1 MIRSASVTGAWHGS
15 PRGRCR
21 GCSSFRR
28 VKTQE
33 GFDAFKQ
40 AIPPAGGSCVGGVLR
55 AGGKNRWWAS
65 MRKRIEALL
74 LGKLE
79 RVTPGLPCGGG
90 ISTASP
96 AYPPAASDERRS
108 HAAMNC
114 NGKYSDGRCG
124 EPRNGCP
131 HSGTCSFRRPSAL
144 RKRRRPANRESLR
157 NIRSEVFY
165 GIDMQER
172 SSLPL
177 AAEPSSARDR
187 YGICVRCLPFISV
200 FGNYIPFYTA
210 VPPKP
215 DCRSGPCPKPPP
227 RRGLGV
233 TPICKRGSAANAPT
247 ASRVQRLGKPTECK
261 ARYGCLVF
269 LRPESRLQVPVCSR
283 RLCASLCR
291 STGSGK
297 LRRINPFSAT

>member
-1 MIRSASVTGAWHGS
+1 
-15 PRGRCR
+15 
-21 GCSSFRR
+21 
-28 VKTQE
+28 
-33 GFDAFKQ
+33 
-40 AIPPAGGSCVGGVLR
+40 
-55 AGGKNRWWAS
+55 

-172 SSLPL
+172 SSLPRTL
-177 AAEPSSARDR
+177 RQPVACSDSENRRSVKQGMAASFFSGPKAGFRFLSARAAS
-187 YGICVRCLPFISV
+187 VLRCAARPV
-200 FGNYIPFYTA
+200 Q
-210 VPPKP
+210 
-215 DCRSGPCPKPPP
+215 
-227 RRGLGV
+227 
-233 TPICKRGSAANAPT
+233 GSC
-247 ASRVQRLGKPTECK
+247 G
-261 ARYGCLVF
+261 G
-269 LRPESRLQVPVCSR
+269 
-283 RLCASLCR
+283 
-291 STGSGK
+291 
-297 LRRINPFSAT
+297 

>member
-33 GFDAFKQ
+33 GF
-40 AIPPAGGSCVGGVLR
+40 
-55 AGGKNRWWAS
+55 
-65 MRKRIEALL
+65 EALL

>member
-33 GFDAFKQ
+33 GFDAFTHRS
-40 AIPPAGGSCVGGVLR
+40 PPAGEIGACDSRPAVW
-55 AGGKNRWWAS
+55 RWHINGLA
-65 MRKRIEALL
+65 RISA
-74 LGKLE
+74 
-79 RVTPGLPCGGG
+79 
-90 ISTASP
+90 
-96 AYPPAASDERRS
+96 AASDERRS

>member
-33 GFDAFKQ
+33 GFDAKTLRS
-40 AIPPAGGSCVGGVLR
+40 PPAGE
-55 AGGKNRWWAS
+55 
-65 MRKRIEALL
+65 IEACHSRPAVWRWHINGLARISAR
-74 LGKLE
+74 
-79 RVTPGLPCGGG
+79 RVGRTEVACG
-90 ISTASP
+90 
-96 AYPPAASDERRS
+96 DELQRQLF
-108 HAAMNC
+108 
-114 NGKYSDGRCG
+114 GR
-124 EPRNGCP
+124 PVRK
-131 HSGTCSFRRPSAL
+131 TCSFRRPSAL

>member
-1 MIRSASVTGAWHGS
+1 
-15 PRGRCR
+15 
-21 GCSSFRR
+21 
-28 VKTQE
+28 
-33 GFDAFKQ
+33 
-40 AIPPAGGSCVGGVLR
+40 
-55 AGGKNRWWAS
+55 

-165 GIDMQER
+165 GIDTV
-172 SSLPL
+172 SYTHLTLPTI
-177 AAEPSSARDR
+177 A
-187 YGICVRCLPFISV
+187 
-200 FGNYIPFYTA
+200 
-210 VPPKP
+210 
-215 DCRSGPCPKPPP
+215 
-227 RRGLGV
+227 
-233 TPICKRGSAANAPT
+233 
-247 ASRVQRLGKPTECK
+247 
-261 ARYGCLVF
+261 
-269 LRPESRLQVPVCSR
+269 
-283 RLCASLCR
+283 
-291 STGSGK
+291 
-297 LRRINPFSAT
+297 

>member
-1 MIRSASVTGAWHGS
+1 MARIAARQVS
-15 PRGRCR
+15 
-21 GCSSFRR
+21 R
-28 VKTQE
+28 VFFVPAGKTQE
-33 GFDAFKQ
+33 GFDA
-40 AIPPAGGSCVGGVLR
+40 
-55 AGGKNRWWAS
+55 
-65 MRKRIEALL
+65 KRIEALL

-200 FGNYIPFYTA
+200 LATISRFT
-210 VPPKP
+210 PPYL
-215 DCRSGPCPKPPP
+215 R
-227 RRGLGV
+227 
-233 TPICKRGSAANAPT
+233 NPT
-247 ASRVQRLGKPTECK
+247 AEAG
-261 ARYGCLVF
+261 LVRS
-269 LRPESRLQVPVCSR
+269 LRQGGVW
-283 RLCASLCR
+283 
-291 STGSGK
+291 G
-297 LRRINPFSAT
+297 

>member
-1 MIRSASVTGAWHGS
+1 
-15 PRGRCR
+15 
-21 GCSSFRR
+21 
-28 VKTQE
+28 
-33 GFDAFKQ
+33 
-40 AIPPAGGSCVGGVLR
+40 
-55 AGGKNRWWAS
+55 
-65 MRKRIEALL
+65 MRLRIEALL

-90 ISTASP
+90 ISTAS
-96 AYPPAASDERRS
+96 SDERRS

-131 HSGTCSFRRPSAL
+131 HSGTCSFRQPSAF

-177 AAEPSSARDR
+177 AAEPSSARNR

-233 TPICKRGSAANAPT
+233 TPICKRGSAANAP
-247 ASRVQRLGKPTECK
+247 AAGRV
-261 ARYGCLVF
+261 
-269 LRPESRLQVPVCSR
+269 
-283 RLCASLCR
+283 
-291 STGSGK
+291 
-297 LRRINPFSAT
+297 

>member
-1 MIRSASVTGAWHGS
+1 M
-15 PRGRCR
+15 
-21 GCSSFRR
+21 
-28 VKTQE
+28 
-33 GFDAFKQ
+33 
-40 AIPPAGGSCVGGVLR
+40 L
-55 AGGKNRWWAS
+55 
-65 MRKRIEALL
+65 KRIYALL

-79 RVTPGLPCGGG
+79 RVTPVLPCGGG

-200 FGNYIPFYTA
+200 FGNYIPPYTA

-269 LRPESRLQVPVCSR
+269 LRPESRLQLRTRLR
-283 RLCASLCR
+283 RFCASPCR
-291 STGSGK
+291 PARSGGRSA
-297 LRRINPFSAT
+297 RRCI

>member
-1 MIRSASVTGAWHGS
+1 
-15 PRGRCR
+15 
-21 GCSSFRR
+21 
-28 VKTQE
+28 
-33 GFDAFKQ
+33 
-40 AIPPAGGSCVGGVLR
+40 
-55 AGGKNRWWAS
+55 

-74 LGKLE
+74 PGKSG
-79 RVTPGLPCGGG
+79 RAASGLPCGGG

-96 AYPPAASDERRS
+96 AYPPASSDERRS

-131 HSGTCSFRRPSAL
+131 HSGTCSFRQPSAL

-177 AAEPSSARDR
+177 AAEPSSVRNR

-247 ASRVQRLGKPTECK
+247 ASRV
-261 ARYGCLVF
+261 
-269 LRPESRLQVPVCSR
+269 
-283 RLCASLCR
+283 
-291 STGSGK
+291 
-297 LRRINPFSAT
+297 